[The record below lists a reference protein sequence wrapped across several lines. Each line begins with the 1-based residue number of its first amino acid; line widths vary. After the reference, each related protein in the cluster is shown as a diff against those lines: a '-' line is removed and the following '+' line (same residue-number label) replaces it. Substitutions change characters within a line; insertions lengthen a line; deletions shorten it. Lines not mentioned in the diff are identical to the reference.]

1 MLRYDVGQFY
11 KQHHDQNASP
21 DSLMGV
27 RLYTFFLYLSDVEEA
42 GGPTHFAR
50 SLPDLHRFVF
60 VSSDAVYAPPGLVL
74 VCGSL
79 YLAGAFLAEN
89 QGLAPTANRKAV

>member
-1 MLRYDVGQFY
+1 MPLAIAVSHYAPDARLASANHGTGAAAASALGRDDVTT
-11 KQHHDQNASP
+11 A
-21 DSLMGV
+21 DSLQ
-27 RLYTFFLYLSDVEEA
+27 A
-42 GGPTHFAR
+42 GLKSFA
-50 SLPDLHRFVF
+50 
-60 VSSDAVYAPPGLVL
+60 DATPGLVL